1 MNNSVNCLAN
11 NRTAR
16 SLSATG
22 AASFAFM
29 YAVRF
34 FAGCFFY
41 FYYYCVNFTL
51 QVSFQCVFGDVRLQS
66 RC

>member
-11 NRTAR
+11 NCTAR

-41 FYYYCVNFTL
+41 FYYYFTSGKYTQKVNAPAA
-51 QVSFQCVFGDVRLQS
+51 
-66 RC
+66 

>member
-1 MNNSVNCLAN
+1 MNNSANCLAN

-41 FYYYCVNFTL
+41 FYYYFTSGKYTQKVNAPAA
-51 QVSFQCVFGDVRLQS
+51 
-66 RC
+66 

>member
-1 MNNSVNCLAN
+1 MNNSVHCLAN

-41 FYYYCVNFTL
+41 FYYYFTSGKYTQKVNAPAA
-51 QVSFQCVFGDVRLQS
+51 
-66 RC
+66 

>member
-1 MNNSVNCLAN
+1 MNSSVNCLAN

-41 FYYYCVNFTL
+41 FYYYFTSGKYTQKVNAPAA
-51 QVSFQCVFGDVRLQS
+51 
-66 RC
+66 